1 MQAAVRLPRLL
12 GGDFRESR
20 RLRPV
25 SLSLSLERAACSTAQ
40 LALPDTEEP
49 LPLFAFLELYT
60 PRGSAGLY
68 RVTADAAPTFGAYT
82 YPLRHAIDTLHD
94 SVWKAQTDFSG
105 TMAAFLAALLSQ
117 QTVPYWQL
125 GQCQDAGS
133 WKRED
138 INYDRL
144 DDLLD
149 EVREDRREFMFTYD
163 FSTTPWT
170 LNFVRVS
177 DSVDAEMRLTRNLS
191 EATLRRTR
199 DGMGNRLYLSISTT
213 ALEEDG
219 SPGETTVEYRTYN
232 DADSQALYGTV
243 EISAAVDS
251 ADVSDP
257 DAWAAQFLRE
267 HALPIAQASAEGWEI
282 VKATGEPWDQM
293 DLGKR
298 CRLAAKRAGFPAEFP
313 IEVIKY
319 DNLFGDDPDRV
330 HIDMNRKLP
339 RFSERL
345 AKVRET
351 AERAYGAARGAGARI
366 KKNEEVDAHYQRIV
380 KSNKEGMED
389 CFGVIG
395 VKLDPDTH
403 EPMRDTAGNY
413 IWADAEDAAAEI
425 WGHFHRTA
433 WETLIANVVK
443 DGEGNVLSI
452 AQVSTSADGKF
463 FVDAINANG
472 TGTAQINANRV
483 HIQSTSGSGIELDN
497 NGNISLNA
505 GETVNRIN
513 GQSGSGTVYLNAAL
527 VKLNGQLIVGED
539 SQGYT
544 GLTSPGASFTHMD
557 ANWIEAVNINAE
569 EIDVEST
576 VSAALLQCEDVNGVD
591 ASFSGTLTVGA
602 NDANVANAVA
612 SIGPASAS
620 GGQITIPWMRLDGSA
635 GTPINFNMADYV
647 SALIVDGN
655 DDPVS
660 GPRTLAGGTTLTL
673 YPATYM
679 GGVTARNAPAALVIT
694 AADGADT
701 VTLASYHTGE
711 GSQTATMDEIKF
723 LDKSQSGNALDVRVG
738 VRLSNGK
745 QYSRT
750 ITGISFTPPS
760 PSVGNWQIN
769 SLAGGGTRVWVDVNG
784 TTYSHD
790 FNSYP

>member
-1 MQAAVRLPRLL
+1 MKTAVRLPRLL

-20 RLRPV
+20 RLRPI
-25 SLSLSLERAACSTAQ
+25 SLSLSLERAACSTAE

-60 PRGSAGLY
+60 ARGSAGLF

-149 EVREDRREFMFTYD
+149 EVREDRREYMFTYD

-232 DADSQALYGTV
+232 DADSQAIYGPV

-251 ADVSDP
+251 ADGSDQ
-257 DAWAAQFLRE
+257 DGWAAQFLRE

-463 FVDAINANG
+463 FVDAINESG

-513 GQSGSGTVYLNAAL
+513 GQSGSGAVYLNAAMIH
-527 VKLNGQLIVGED
+527 LNGSAIVSGSGNGLIAPEGWFTDLYAGSGGGQFVVEGSDIRAYAKLYAEGGIDALDGATVNATNGAFTNLSVG
-539 SQGYT
+539 
-544 GLTSPGASFTHMD
+544 
-557 ANWIEAVNINAE
+557 N
-569 EIDVEST
+569 
-576 VSAALLQCEDVNGVD
+576 
-591 ASFSGTLTVGA
+591 
-602 NDANVANAVA
+602 ANVANAVDT
-612 SIGPASAS
+612 IGPATAS
-620 GGQITIPWMRLDGSA
+620 GGQISIPWTKLDGSS
-635 GTPINFNMADYV
+635 GTVNFNMADYV

-655 DDPVS
+655 DVPVS
-660 GPRTLAGGTTLTL
+660 GPRTLAGGGTLTL

-711 GSQTATMDEIKF
+711 GSQTATTDEIKF

-784 TTYSHD
+784 TTYHHD
-790 FNSYP
+790 FNNYP

>member
-1 MQAAVRLPRLL
+1 MIPFIPFSKKGSETAMQTAVRLPRLL

-60 PRGSAGLY
+60 ARGSAGLY

-149 EVREDRREFMFTYD
+149 EVREDRREYMFTYD

-219 SPGETTVEYRTYN
+219 SPGETTVEYRAYN
-232 DADSQALYGTV
+232 DADSQALYGPI

-403 EPMRDTAGNY
+403 EPMRDAAGNY

-433 WETLIANVVK
+433 WETLIANVVR

-463 FVDAINANG
+463 FVDAINESG

-505 GETVNRIN
+505 GEAVALINAGTATINAGRIN
-513 GQSGSGTVYLNAAL
+513 LSASGTITL
-527 VKLNGQLIVGED
+527 D
-539 SQGYT
+539 
-544 GLTSPGASFTHMD
+544 
-557 ANWIEAVNINAE
+557 
-569 EIDVEST
+569 
-576 VSAALLQCEDVNGVD
+576 ALLGISATGDLRVKGALSVDDDVNATGVY
-591 ASFSGTLTVGA
+591 ATGTIEGGTVQWNSGHGVLTMEDMYDDYSGCI
-602 NDANVANAVA
+602 D
-612 SIGPASAS
+612 SIGPATAS
-620 GGQITIPWMRLDGSA
+620 GGQISIPWTKLDGSS
-635 GTPINFNMADYV
+635 GSVNFNMADYV

-655 DDPVS
+655 DVPVS
-660 GPRTLAGGTTLTL
+660 GPRTLAGGGTLTL

-701 VTLASYHTGE
+701 VTLASYNTSE
-711 GSQTATMDEIKF
+711 GSQGATTDEIKF

-784 TTYSHD
+784 TTYHHD
-790 FNSYP
+790 FNNYP

>member
-1 MQAAVRLPRLL
+1 MKTAVRLPRLL

-20 RLRPV
+20 RLRPI
-25 SLSLSLERAACSTAQ
+25 SLSLSLERAACSTAE

-60 PRGSAGLY
+60 ARGSAGLF

-149 EVREDRREFMFTYD
+149 EVREDRREYMFTYD

-232 DADSQALYGTV
+232 DADSQAIYGPV

-463 FVDAINANG
+463 FVDAINESG

-513 GQSGSGTVYLNAAL
+513 GQSGSGAVYLNAAMIH
-527 VKLNGQLIVGED
+527 LNGSAIVSGSGNGLIAPEGWFTDLYAGSGGGQFVVEGSDIRAYAKLYAEGGIDALDGATVNATNGAFTNLSVG
-539 SQGYT
+539 
-544 GLTSPGASFTHMD
+544 
-557 ANWIEAVNINAE
+557 N
-569 EIDVEST
+569 
-576 VSAALLQCEDVNGVD
+576 
-591 ASFSGTLTVGA
+591 
-602 NDANVANAVA
+602 ANVANAVDT
-612 SIGPASAS
+612 IGPATAS
-620 GGQITIPWMRLDGSA
+620 GGQISIPWTKLDGSS
-635 GTPINFNMADYV
+635 GTVNFNMADYV

-655 DDPVS
+655 DVPVS
-660 GPRTLAGGTTLTL
+660 GPRTLAGGGTLTL

-711 GSQTATMDEIKF
+711 GSQTATTDEIKF

-784 TTYSHD
+784 TTYHHD
-790 FNSYP
+790 FNNYP

>member
-1 MQAAVRLPRLL
+1 MKAAVRLPRLL

-25 SLSLSLERAACSTAQ
+25 SLSLSLERAACSTAE
-40 LALPDTEEP
+40 LTLPESEEP

-105 TMAAFLAALLSQ
+105 TMAAFLAALLAQ
-117 QTVPYWQL
+117 QAIRYWQL

-149 EVREDRREFMFTYD
+149 EVRQDRREYMFTYD

-232 DADSQALYGTV
+232 DADSQALYGPV

-251 ADVSDP
+251 ADVPDP

-313 IEVIKY
+313 IEVIKF

-403 EPMRDTAGNY
+403 EPMRDAAGNY

-513 GQSGSGTVYLNAAL
+513 GQSGSGAVYLNAAMIH
-527 VKLNGQLIVGED
+527 LNGSAIVSG
-539 SQGYT
+539 SGN
-544 GLTSPGASFTHMD
+544 GLVAPEGWFTD
-557 ANWIEAVNINAE
+557 LYAGSGGGQFVVEGSDIRAYAKLYAE
-569 EIDVEST
+569 GGI
-576 VSAALLQCEDVNGVD
+576 AALDGATVTATNGD
-591 ASFSGTLTVGA
+591 FTNLSVG
-602 NDANVANAVA
+602 NANVANAVDT
-612 SIGPASAS
+612 IGPATAS
-620 GGQITIPWMRLDGSA
+620 GGQISIPWTKLDGSS
-635 GTPINFNMADYV
+635 GSVNFNMADYV

-655 DDPVS
+655 DNPVS

-701 VTLASYHTGE
+701 VTLASYNTSE
-711 GSQTATMDEIKF
+711 GSQGATTDEIKF

-784 TTYSHD
+784 TTYHHD